1 MVLLGKQP
9 SLCSVVTDDSMVL
22 LGKSPPVHSVV
33 AGDLAAEGQHSH
45 FGTVA

>member
-1 MVLLGKQP
+1 MVLPEKRP

-22 LGKSPPVHSVV
+22 LGKSPSVCSVV
-33 AGDLAAEGQHSH
+33 AGDLAAKGQHSH